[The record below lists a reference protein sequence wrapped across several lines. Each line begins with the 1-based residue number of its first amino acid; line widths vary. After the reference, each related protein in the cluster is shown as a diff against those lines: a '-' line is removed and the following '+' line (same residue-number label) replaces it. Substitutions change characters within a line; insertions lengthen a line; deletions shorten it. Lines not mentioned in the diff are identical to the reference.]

1 MKRITV
7 RNVGREDWNGR
18 YHEVEFESCEQC
30 GASIMVSDLEAV
42 EQHRSWHVAM
52 ERIRSRF

>member
-1 MKRITV
+1 MKRVTV
-7 RNVGREDWNGR
+7 RDAKRDDLASS